1 MYKFSKRSLSNL
13 ATCHPLLQALAQ
25 EAIKTFD
32 FTVIEGHRNK
42 AKQMEAYANKTSKLK
57 WPRSK
62 HNKMPSEAFDAIPYP
77 FPGWSGTQSKAAFQ
91 AQAEAI
97 LAAWEALGDQTA
109 GWKLTSAHVS
119 WGWDSP
125 HFQIERTIDKKS

>member
-1 MYKFSKRSLSNL
+1 MPKFSKRSLSNL
-13 ATCHPLLQALAQ
+13 VTCHPLLQELAH
-25 EAIKTFD
+25 EVIKDFD
-32 FTVIEGHRNK
+32 FTVIEGHRDK
-42 AKQMEAYANKTSKLK
+42 AGQMKAFASKTSKLK

-62 HNKMPSEAFDAIPYP
+62 HNQWPSQAFDAIPYP
-77 FPGWSGTQSKAAFQ
+77 FHGWKGIESQAAFK

-97 LAAWEALGDQTA
+97 LAAWEALGDKTE

-125 HFQIERTIDKKS
+125 HFQIEPVDKKS

>member
-1 MYKFSKRSLSNL
+1 MYKFSKRSLDNI

-32 FTVIEGHRNK
+32 FTVIEGHRDK
-42 AKQMEAYANKTSKLK
+42 AGQTQAYASKTSKLK

-62 HNKMPSEAFDAIPYP
+62 HNQWPSQAFDALPYP
-77 FPGWSGTQSKAAFQ
+77 FLGWSGTQSQAQFQ

-97 LAAWEALGDQTA
+97 LAAWEALGDKTE
-109 GWKLTSAHVS
+109 GWALTSAHVS

-125 HFQIERTIDKKS
+125 HFQIEPVDKKN

>member
-1 MYKFSKRSLSNL
+1 MYKFSKRSLFNL
-13 ATCHPLLQALAQ
+13 DSCHPILKALAA

-32 FTVIEGHRNK
+32 FTVICGHRDK

-62 HNKMPSEAFDAIPYP
+62 HNQWPSQAFDAIPYP

-109 GWKLTSAHVS
+109 GWELTSAHVS

-125 HFQIERTIDKKS
+125 HFQIEKIS

>member
-13 ATCHPLLQALAQ
+13 ETCHTLLQALAQ

-42 AKQMEAYANKTSKLK
+42 QKQMEAYAAKTSKLK

-119 WGWDSP
+119 WKWDSP
-125 HFQIERTIDKKS
+125 HFQIEKIS

>member
-1 MYKFSKRSLSNL
+1 MPNFSKRSLTNL
-13 ATCHPLLQALAQ
+13 ETCHHLLQDLAH
-25 EAIKTFD
+25 EAIKHFD
-32 FTVIEGHRNK
+32 FSIIEGHRDK
-42 AKQMEAYANKTSKLK
+42 AKQMEAFANKSSKLK

-62 HNKMPSEAFDAIPYP
+62 HNQWPSEAFDAIPYP
-77 FPGWSGTQSKAAFQ
+77 FPGWKGTQSQAAFQ

-97 LAAWEALGDQTA
+97 LAAWEALGDKTS

-125 HFQIERTIDKKS
+125 HFQIEKIGA

>member
-1 MYKFSKRSLSNL
+1 MPKFSKRSISNL
-13 ATCHPLLQALAQ
+13 ETCHPVLQALAH
-25 EAIKTFD
+25 ETIKYFD
-32 FTVIEGHRNK
+32 FTVIEGHRSK

-62 HNKMPSEAFDAIPYP
+62 HNQMPSEAFDALPYP
-77 FPGWSGTQSKAAFQ
+77 FPGWEGMEAKAAFQ

-97 LAAWEALGDQTA
+97 LAAWDRLGDITA
-109 GWKLTSAHVS
+109 GWRLVSAHVS

-125 HFQIERTIDKKS
+125 HFQIERLS

>member
-1 MYKFSKRSLSNL
+1 MPKFSKRSLDNL
-13 ATCHPLLQALAQ
+13 ATCHPILQELAH
-25 EAIKTFD
+25 EAIKGFD
-32 FTVIEGHRNK
+32 FTVIEGHRDK
-42 AKQMEAYANKTSKLK
+42 AGQMQAFASKTSKLK

-62 HNKMPSEAFDAIPYP
+62 HNQWPSQAFDAIPYP
-77 FPGWSGTQSKAAFQ
+77 FPGWKGTQSQAAFE

-97 LAAWEALGDQTA
+97 LAAWEALGETTS

-125 HFQIERTIDKKS
+125 HFQIEAVDKKS

>member
-1 MYKFSKRSLSNL
+1 MFKFGKRSLTNL
-13 ATCHPLLQALAQ
+13 ETCHPLLQDLAH

-42 AKQMEAYANKTSKLK
+42 AKQAEAFANKTSKLK

-77 FPGWSGTQSKAAFQ
+77 FPGWEGAQSKAAFE
-91 AQAEAI
+91 AQAKAI
-97 LAAWEALGDQTA
+97 LAAWDALGDKTS
-109 GWKLTSAHVS
+109 GWELTSAHVS

-125 HFQIERTIDKKS
+125 HFEIKRIKNETN